1 MFLYGPF
8 ERDSRVEREA
18 RSLVG
23 AGYEVE
29 VIALA
34 REGLAERET
43 RDGYAIRRVPA
54 EGSLARTFR
63 GVFEAPLGPI
73 ARLAFRGA
81 AMFRMRTWARRAGDA
96 GAERPA
102 ALLIGHDLDALPAAV
117 RAKGSL
123 GAPLIYDAH
132 ELFPDMTAAG
142 RPQYELRG
150 WIRHEARMIKHADA
164 VFAVTPSRARVMAER
179 FGIPAP
185 RVIRNMPDTGGA
197 EQPASDLREGVPDA
211 SRVVFYSGNMQ
222 PARGLE
228 QAIIALADL
237 EGCVLVVMGS
247 GDDGYVQRLRAL
259 AADAGVGD
267 RIFFRDPVRPHEV
280 VAVTASADV
289 GVVLNRDVSL
299 NNYFSLP
306 NKVFEYIVA
315 GLPVVTSD
323 SPDMT
328 ELVRRYDVGETCDPD
343 DPVDVA
349 RAVRAALADSDRLR
363 ANARRA
369 APELTWKRESEEFLT
384 AVREVSRARG

>member
-29 VIALA
+29 VVALA
-34 REGLAERET
+34 GEGLAERET

-54 EGSLARTFR
+54 EGPVARLLRRMSET
-63 GVFEAPLGPI
+63 PLGPV

-81 AMFRMRTWARRAGDA
+81 ALFRMRTWARRAGDA

-117 RAKGSL
+117 RAKRSL

-150 WIRHEARMIKHADA
+150 WIRHEARVIRHADA
-164 VFAVTPSRARVMAER
+164 VLAVTPSRARVMAER
-179 FGIPAP
+179 FGIAVP
-185 RVIRNMPDTGGA
+185 RVIRNMPDTTGSD
-197 EQPASDLREGVPDA
+197 QPASDLRAGVPEA

-228 QAIIALADL
+228 QAITALADL

-247 GDDGYVQRLRAL
+247 GDPGYVHQLRAL
-259 AADAGVGD
+259 AADVGVDD
-267 RIFFRDPVRPHEV
+267 RIFFREPVRPHEV

-289 GVVLNRDVSL
+289 GVVLNRNVSL
-299 NNYFSLP
+299 NNYLSLP
-306 NKVFEYIVA
+306 NKVFEYVVA

-323 SPDMT
+323 SPDMA
-328 ELVRRYDVGETCDPD
+328 ELVRHYEVGVTCDPE
-343 DPVDVA
+343 DPADVA
-349 RAVRAALADSDRLR
+349 RAIRAVLADSERLR
-363 ANARRA
+363 ANARTA
-369 APELTWKRESEEFLT
+369 APELTWERESEEFLA
-384 AVREVSRARG
+384 AVREVSARG